1 MLFLIATCKLFNGSI
16 FWIGPAETKSISINY
31 SMSSKKLPKIVPV
44 TCLKIFIKD
53 FKRRYLED
61 GTELHLDFGLVCL
74 QPNGAVLVF
83 FCITSSIKRKR
94 YILSKN

>member
-1 MLFLIATCKLFNGSI
+1 
-16 FWIGPAETKSISINY
+16 
-31 SMSSKKLPKIVPV
+31 MSSKKLPKIVPV

-83 FCITSSIKRKR
+83 FLHNIKHQTQEIHFEQKLEKLFFRMAK
-94 YILSKN
+94 LKKKL